1 MDFKRIALLVAAL
14 CLTVAP
20 TGCLFSPDD
29 DDTPPVGTVTEL
41 PFPGTEDQLMANM
54 VTVYEDMDIDGY
66 LLVLDTDFKVYLK
79 QSTIDENNLPQDF
92 FDYETDV
99 QITRNMFSGDA
110 PSETVPGINRVI
122 FSTLDGIETW
132 EESQDPRFV
141 DARFRTY
148 NVLFVFEQGS
158 GTTRQDLTVAG
169 RIDFY
174 LSSELVMHE
183 GKERTMYS
191 MVGQVD
197 DTNDN

>member
-1 MDFKRIALLVAAL
+1 MDFKRIVLMVAAL

-20 TGCLFSPDD
+20 TGCLFSPDED
-29 DDTPPVGTVTEL
+29 EGGGGGTVTEL
-41 PFPGTEDQLMANM
+41 AFPGTEDQLMANM

-66 LLVLDTDFKVYLK
+66 LEVLDTEFKVYLK

-122 FSTLDGIETW
+122 FSTLTGIETW
-132 EESQDPRFV
+132 EDSQDPRFEN
-141 DARFRTY
+141 ARFRTY
-148 NVLFVFEQGS
+148 NVHFVFEQGS
-158 GTTRQDLTVAG
+158 GTTRQDLTVDG

-174 LSSELVMHE
+174 VSSEQVMHE
-183 GKERTMYS
+183 GKERTMYR

-197 DTNDN
+197 DTND